1 MYISI
6 FTDQFCSLSNWRF
19 VYQQRCYITIAASA
33 NVHVC
38 GSIIYKSESLV
49 IISMAQDAQQY
60 VLLGKEPS
68 SGGEKFIKL
77 FETTSGTPAGAGRV
91 CDRQTNK
98 LAKKMAVIN
107 VETAIFL

>member
-1 MYISI
+1 LAVCLP
-6 FTDQFCSLSNWRF
+6 TAR
-19 VYQQRCYITIAASA
+19 YITIAATA

-38 GSIIYKSESLV
+38 GSIIYKSEPLV

-77 FETTSGTPAGAGRV
+77 FKTTSGTPAGAGRV
-91 CDRQTNK
+91 
-98 LAKKMAVIN
+98 L
-107 VETAIFL
+107 